1 MKVLEN
7 NIDEPNMYCR
17 AQATAAVLVE
27 TMDRYGV
34 DKSVV
39 CHVATK
45 EKQHEDLLKFAKAI
59 NGDRLISFGSIMAMA
74 PSWQAAAQ
82 APQPLHL
89 FSSIVM
95 IFLFILIPPSCF
107 WRDDTAVRREK
118 LLFLQQ
124 KNFLYQIGWLTR

>member
-27 TMDRYGV
+27 TMDRCGV

-59 NGDRLISFGSIMAMA
+59 NGDRLISFGSIM
-74 PSWQAAAQ
+74 PDAQ
-82 APQPLHL
+82 SALEYIWKISDEGLLGVKLHPAL
-89 FSSIVM
+89 QHTVLESLTLQTRTTICGGPWS
-95 IFLFILIPPSCF
+95 L
-107 WRDDTAVRREK
+107 DTAARMA
-118 LLFLQQ
+118 QQ
-124 KNFLYQIGWLTR
+124 RQDR